1 MPKKTMGSL
10 GIILKTRRSSRGL
23 REVALE
29 IGIGPAT
36 LMRVENGH
44 VPDVT
49 TFGKVCKWLGE
60 DPAEFLG
67 IKTNATTSGKGQLTV
82 AAHLKANQTNKPET
96 IKALAQMI
104 LLAANMQPTPK
115 ESGA

>member
-1 MPKKTMGSL
+1 MSKKTLGSL

-23 REVALE
+23 REVARE

-44 VPDVT
+44 VPDVA

-60 DPAEFLG
+60 DPSAFLG
-67 IKTNATTSGKGQLTV
+67 IRTNPAVTESGTLTV
-82 AAHLKANQTNKPET
+82 AAHLKANQTNEPAT

-104 LLAANMQPTPK
+104 LLAANMQPEPK